1 MDDKTNNEQKIGG
14 NERHISSGER
24 ALSFK
29 TEAEPKKEKEISP
42 DEKIVREEIMR
53 EIEMMEKDESMKA
66 EAEQKVKRIHYMSDD
81 KKLEELVKIA
91 REHGVLAAV
100 KMAKDMNDPFL
111 LDTLHDILSKEGYY
125 KNFVK

>member
-1 MDDKTNNEQKIGG
+1 MDNKTNIVPKAEG

-24 ALSFK
+24 ALSFR
-29 TEAEPKKEKEISP
+29 TEAEPKKEKEITP

-53 EIEMMEKDESMKA
+53 EIEMMEEDDSLKA
-66 EAEQKVKRIHYMSDD
+66 EAEQKVKKIHFLSDD

-91 REHGVLAAV
+91 REQGVIAAV
-100 KMAKDMNDPFL
+100 KMAKSMNDPFL